1 MTKKVVAIL
10 VLVIVASLS
19 VAGCTVGLPG
29 TSSPTPTPTPT
40 TTPSTI
46 PQVISSD
53 PSLSTF
59 ASLLNVANLT
69 GLLNG
74 PNNFTVF
81 APDNAAFSKVDA
93 STLAGWQ
100 NNTTAL
106 RSVLL
111 YHIIPMK
118 IPSNEFTGIGTLT
131 TVNGLILPYYVTG
144 TTLRVDN
151 GTTVTEG
158 DINAANGVIHKV
170 DTVFLPPS
178 NA

>member
-1 MTKKVVAIL
+1 MKKEAIAIT
-10 VLVIVASLS
+10 VFVMVISA
-19 VAGCTVGLPG
+19 VAGCTVSLSS
-29 TSSPTPTPTPT
+29 TSPPTPTPTPT

-46 PQVISSD
+46 PQVASSD
-53 PSLSTF
+53 PNLTTF
-59 ASLLNVANLT
+59 ARLLHRANLA
-69 GLLNG
+69 GMLDG
-74 PNNFTVF
+74 PENFTVF

-111 YHIIPMK
+111 YHIVPK
-118 IPSNEFTGIGTLT
+118 KLSLNEFTGIGTLT
-131 TVNGLILPYYVTG
+131 TLNGLILPYYVTG

-151 GTTVTEG
+151 ATVTKG

-170 DTVFLPPS
+170 DSVLVQPS
-178 NA
+178 SA